1 MSEIAGWESFL
12 VAMVGAAAAL
22 AGLLVVAISIN
33 LREIIRYPSLPGRA
47 AETIVI
53 VAGALVASGLALMP
67 DQSLRVVGIELAIV
81 SVFVWVFTTTIRVRQ
96 RRRADSDDPDP
107 RAPHTQVGQV
117 VLIQLATV
125 PPIVASVLLMS
136 GVESGM
142 YVFAVGVM
150 AAFIAALVNAWV
162 LLVEVLR

>member
-47 AETIVI
+47 GEAIAI
-53 VAGALVASGLALMP
+53 LAGALVASGLALMP
-67 DQSLRVVGIELAIV
+67 DQSLAVIGVELAVV
-81 SVFVWVFTTTIRVRQ
+81 SVFVWVFTTTIQVRQ
-96 RRRADSDDPDP
+96 HRRGRGDDDQ
-107 RAPHTQVGQV
+107 RAPSTLAGQI
-117 VLIQLATV
+117 VLIQFATV
-125 PPIVASVLLMS
+125 PPIVAGVLLMS
-136 GVESGM
+136 GVEDGM
-142 YVFAVGVM
+142 YFFAIGTL
-150 AAFIAALVNAWV
+150 AAFVAALVNAWV